1 MHDYRIKINKLFSYK
16 IQGRAGTFDV
26 RLCEN
31 KIFFH
36 KNLTKDMVVND
47 PLSLLTVLLPPTLHS
62 DTVNII
68 LRILQNKDEN

>member
-47 PLSLLTVLLPPTLHS
+47 PLSLLPPTLHS